1 MEQQIKN
8 DFGRIWPAHVG
19 NLTRFLAS
27 CRRSFDG
34 DFDMFLILAVIGDCT
49 YSQQHADPNDDYAAF
64 TAGQLHA
71 TPPVNINIRSIA
83 DYTGIPRETVRRKIN
98 LLVEKGWV
106 VRGGNDYLTATR
118 KSAEDLQPLTEA
130 SIQYIAQ
137 MVRLFRQ
144 VMPADAWSAG
154 KPPPKRRA

>member
-1 MEQQIKN
+1 MDREIKDN
-8 DFGRIWPAHVG
+8 FGRIWPAHVG

-27 CRRSFDG
+27 CRRTFDG

-49 YSQQHADPNDDYAAF
+49 YSQQHADPREDYAAF
-64 TAGQLHA
+64 SAGQLSA

-106 VRGGNDYLTATR
+106 KRARNDYLTATR
-118 KSAEDLQPLTEA
+118 KSSIDLQPLTEA
-130 SIQYIAQ
+130 SIQYIAG
-137 MVRLFRQ
+137 MALVLREAL
-144 VMPADAWSAG
+144 PPGSAVGG
-154 KPPPKRRA
+154 KPQTTSKR